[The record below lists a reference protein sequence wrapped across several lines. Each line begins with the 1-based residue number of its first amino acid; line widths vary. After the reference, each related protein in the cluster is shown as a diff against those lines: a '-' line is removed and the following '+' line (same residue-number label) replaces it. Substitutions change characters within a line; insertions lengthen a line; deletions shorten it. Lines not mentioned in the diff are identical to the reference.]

1 MNLYDTR
8 QKLLELRDLD
18 SRIDQIRYSMD
29 KPLGE
34 IGDTLLDWLKRILSI
49 LSTVIVAFLLYYYY
63 NGSLRGTRLNFFQ
76 ILGAIITVTLIII
89 ISGGIL
95 LGLSLAV
102 YYIINF
108 IIFLINL
115 IRNKS
120 KTAKERKKDFF
131 EQYNQFMDQ
140 RELILKSLRTS
151 EVPFNYRNLDAVE
164 WMITALQN
172 KRGNTYTELI
182 NLYEQHL
189 RDERQMREIENLRDE
204 NERLQEQLRHT
215 FKN

>member
-1 MNLYDTR
+1 
-8 QKLLELRDLD
+8 
-18 SRIDQIRYSMD
+18 
-29 KPLGE
+29 
-34 IGDTLLDWLKRILSI
+34 
-49 LSTVIVAFLLYYYY
+49 
-63 NGSLRGTRLNFFQ
+63 
-76 ILGAIITVTLIII
+76 
-89 ISGGIL
+89 
-95 LGLSLAV
+95 
-102 YYIINF
+102 
-108 IIFLINL
+108 
-115 IRNKS
+115 
-120 KTAKERKKDFF
+120 
-131 EQYNQFMDQ
+131 MDQ